1 MKTTA
6 QISIP
11 FPTAPVFTGS
21 YGGQLKRLHELLQL
35 REVTC
40 QDAAHLGVAGSALP
54 RRIKDLKDKYHVR
67 IEISKIDYIRL
78 YDGKLTKISQYKLI

>member
-6 QISIP
+6 QLLIT

-21 YGGQLKRLHELLQL
+21 FGGQLKRLHELLQL
-35 REVTC
+35 RAVTC
-40 QDAAHLGVAGSALP
+40 QDAEFLGVAGSALP

-67 IEISKIDYIRL
+67 IETTKIDYIRV